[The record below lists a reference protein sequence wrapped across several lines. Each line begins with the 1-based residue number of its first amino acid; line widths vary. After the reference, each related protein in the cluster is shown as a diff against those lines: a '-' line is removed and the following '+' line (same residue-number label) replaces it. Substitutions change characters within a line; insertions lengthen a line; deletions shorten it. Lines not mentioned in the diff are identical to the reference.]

1 MKRAKGFTL
10 IEILIAFSLSG
21 LIFVLLFASLWQ
33 TQKFR
38 EKGEQRQR
46 ATQKSRILSDRLSW
60 LLKGAYPYSI
70 KEEGKILIFFKGTPR
85 SLGFVTTSVDRY
97 SNEPWDRAGLKWVE
111 LSGGENGL
119 MMRENIYFLREN
131 LDSQG
136 GSERVL
142 DPDVKDIEFSYLYI
156 DGTGNEIWTSE
167 WEPKEKERLPLGVRV
182 RVGVEINGK
191 RFDVPEIF
199 VKIMSGQ

>member
-1 MKRAKGFTL
+1 MKKVEGFTL

-21 LIFVLLFASLWQ
+21 LIFVLLFTSLWQ

-38 EKGEQRQR
+38 EKGQERQII
-46 ATQKSRILSDRLSW
+46 AQKSRILSDRISW
-60 LLKGAYPYSI
+60 LLKGVYPYSI
-70 KEEGKILIFFKGTPR
+70 KEEGRTLIFFKGTSK

-97 SNEPWDRAGLKWVE
+97 SDEPFDRAGLKWVE
-111 LSGGENGL
+111 LSLGEDGFRI
-119 MMRENIYFLREN
+119 RENIYFLREN

-142 DPDVKDIEFSYLYI
+142 DPDVRDIEFSYLYI
-156 DGTGNEIWTSE
+156 DSSGNEIWTSE

-182 RVGVEINGK
+182 RVGFEIGNK
-191 RFDVPEIF
+191 RINLPEIF